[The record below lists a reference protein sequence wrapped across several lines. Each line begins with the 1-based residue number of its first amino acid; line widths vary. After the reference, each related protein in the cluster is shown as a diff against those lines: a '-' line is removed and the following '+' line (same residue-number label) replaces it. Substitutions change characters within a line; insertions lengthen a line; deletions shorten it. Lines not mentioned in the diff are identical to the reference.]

1 MSALTRIGILSWC
14 ALCIGH
20 GRADTT
26 TEIAGRI
33 DEGLLKTLALEQG
46 VIGRTPAA
54 VPVVLP
60 PLTDDATF
68 IRRVSIDLA
77 GRLPTADEVRAFLA
91 SDLATKRA
99 DLIDRLALSR
109 EASDLRYLRLA
120 DLMRVTDKAGE
131 RSLLPFADWL
141 RKSVRD
147 NVAWDELM
155 RQMLLASGNQS
166 TNPATGFLLRDEGNR
181 LHTAVAVGSILLGTD
196 FHCSQC
202 HDHPFADWTQM
213 QTYQLAACLPPVR
226 GEMPAAKRKPKKAE
240 TLLPGARRL
249 GRTMVEPPVAPPDEK
264 NFSKAGW
271 FGIAEGAHNLLPG
284 MRLRNDY
291 KYVDGKPGDVVGA
304 AVPVF
309 TKWQQRAL
317 VGLRGRPMTV
327 SATRDEVVTTLFKL
341 HRERIARVMALR
353 VWIWMFGFETAK
365 TDLRE
370 GDADLGE
377 ISAEWLG
384 SCSSGL
390 TNSLRY
396 QNMVDTPFVQLLG
409 QEFERCGYDLR
420 EFQRIIAST
429 VAYQRQAVSSPPMGQ
444 PQFTSAPVIRRLA
457 PGVIWDSFQ
466 QWQGAAPITRAVE
479 QPAVVDV
486 AHPLRLLGRGTRQ
499 WTEEETPLIAPGI
512 ARFFANGEPV
522 HQAEQKLAACAL
534 EDLFLT
540 ILGRPATTDE
550 TSAFALSG
558 LSSADAAWALIN
570 TTEFLFQ
577 H

>member
-1 MSALTRIGILSWC
+1 MSALTRIGILTWL
-14 ALCIGH
+14 ALSIGH

-26 TEIAGRI
+26 TEVAARI

-54 VPVVLP
+54 VPVVLS

-68 IRRVSIDLA
+68 IRRVTIDLA
-77 GRLPTADEVRAFLA
+77 GRLPRADEVRAFLA
-91 SDLATKRA
+91 SDLGTKRA
-99 DLIDRLALSR
+99 DLIDRLSLSR
-109 EASDLRYLRLA
+109 EAGDLRYLRLA
-120 DLMRVTDKAGE
+120 DLLRVRDKVGE

-147 NVAWDELM
+147 NVAWDKLM
-155 RQMLLASGNQS
+155 RQMLLASGDQS

-181 LHTAVAVGSILLGTD
+181 LHTAVAVASILLGTD
-196 FHCSQC
+196 FHCAQC

-226 GEMPAAKRKPKKAE
+226 GEMPAAVRKPKKAE

-249 GRTMVEPPVAPPDEK
+249 GRVMIEPVIPPPDEK
-264 NFSKAGW
+264 KLPKAGW
-271 FGIAEGAHNLLPG
+271 FGIAEGAHDLLPG

-309 TKWQQRAL
+309 TKWQRREL
-317 VGLRGRPMTV
+317 MGLRGTPMTG

-353 VWIWMFGFETAK
+353 VWIWMFGFGTAK
-365 TDLRE
+365 TDFRE

-377 ISAEWLG
+377 MSVEWLH
-384 SCSSGL
+384 SCSAGL

-396 QNMVDTPFVQLLG
+396 QNMVDTPFAQLLG
-409 QEFERCGYDLR
+409 KEFERCGFDLR

-429 VAYQRQAVSSPPMGQ
+429 VAYQRQAVASPPMGQ
-444 PQFTSAPVIRRLA
+444 PQFTSAPVIRRLP
-457 PGVIWDSFQ
+457 PGVVWDAFQ
-466 QWQGAAPITRAVE
+466 EWLGSAPITRAVE

-499 WTEEETPLIAPGI
+499 WTEEEAPLIAPGM
-512 ARFFANGEPV
+512 ARFFCNGELV
-522 HQAEQKLAACAL
+522 RQAEQKLTASPL

-540 ILGRPATTDE
+540 ILGRPATEEE